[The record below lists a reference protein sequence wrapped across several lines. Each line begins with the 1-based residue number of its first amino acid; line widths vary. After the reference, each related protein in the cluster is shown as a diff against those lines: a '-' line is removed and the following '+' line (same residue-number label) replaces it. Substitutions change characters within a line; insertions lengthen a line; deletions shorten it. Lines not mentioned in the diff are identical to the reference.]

1 MVGLLGLTAFVLADE
16 IHVLVL
22 VLLEEL
28 CLQMTLSF
36 QNAVFGPHFQKHIR
50 CYLIFYDVH
59 WENSLLHGKLL
70 RSCITSKKGVASSV
84 SRATL
89 SSLVGD
95 LI

>member
-1 MVGLLGLTAFVLADE
+1 MVGLLGLTVFVLADE

-22 VLLEEL
+22 LEGL

-50 CYLIFYDVH
+50 CYLIFHDVH

-70 RSCITSKKGVASSV
+70 RSCTTSKKKGVASSV